1 MPRKRTPM
9 TLEEKIS
16 RRLTKILRHE
26 APTRKIP
33 YDTHGGVEKD
43 MILSMPEF
51 DESGV
56 DWNFIQR
63 IVETNSKKR
72 FAIYH
77 DEEDVE
83 RICALQGHS
92 FSVSPFLSETITKD
106 NYAELGI
113 NLDMI
118 VHGTYYEYLKSIVT
132 LGLSRM
138 SRTHIHFGV
147 NVPESGEV
155 LSGMRK
161 SCEVMIFIDIL
172 SAIEDGYTFTLSN
185 NKVILTPGNSDGF
198 LPSKYFT
205 SIVDRKSG
213 NQIPAIN

>member
-1 MPRKRTPM
+1 MPRNRTPM
-9 TLEEKIS
+9 SLEEKIS
-16 RRLTKILRHE
+16 RRLTKVLRHE
-26 APTRKIP
+26 APKRGIP
-33 YDTHGGVEKD
+33 YDKHGGVEKD
-43 MILSMPEF
+43 MILSEF
-51 DESGV
+51 DEPGV
-56 DWNFIQR
+56 DWSFIQR

-77 DEEDVE
+77 DEEDAE

-92 FSVSPFLSETITKD
+92 FSVILFSSETITKD
-106 NYAELGI
+106 NYSELGI

-172 SAIEDGYTFTLSN
+172 GAIEDGYTFTLSN
-185 NKVILTPGNSDGF
+185 NKVILTTGNSDGF

-205 SIVDRKSG
+205 YIVDRKSG
-213 NQIPAIN
+213 NQLPAIN